1 LHPIKG
7 HVAQLNSAP
16 DYGSGGCKFES
27 CRGHYKQKVYYES
40 NRLFYFYKTSKACF
54 CKESENKKAAAEGG
68 WTFYLQK
75 RIQKDTEG
83 NLAVVKQAESL
94 LRE

>member
-1 LHPIKG
+1 
-7 HVAQLNSAP
+7 
-16 DYGSGGCKFES
+16 
-27 CRGHYKQKVYYES
+27 
-40 NRLFYFYKTSKACF
+40 
-54 CKESENKKAAAEGG
+54 
-68 WTFYLQK
+68 LQK